1 MKTIAVVGGGAS
13 ALAFSAELTAL
24 LGESGNCRIV
34 LYEKLPRVGKKI
46 LATGNGKC
54 NVTNEEAFVSAYRGD
69 TDFAKTALT
78 RFPPESTVEFFH
90 SLGVFTKTEAM
101 GRVYP
106 LSGQATAILDAL
118 RAAIDKPSVTVKC
131 DTEIKSIKKQNG
143 KFILNDAETADFVVL
158 ACGGSAGP
166 MHGTDGSAFRLLKQL
181 GHTVE
186 EPKPALTAL
195 LVNGF
200 PKALKGA
207 RCICGVRLLLR
218 GKEALRITG
227 EVQFT
232 DYGLSGIPI
241 MDISRFVSTA
251 DTKDIA
257 VQLDTAPDLTETEIE
272 TLLASRRKQAPH
284 MTAQTAMGGIVNKAL
299 GSAILTACKIR
310 NDTPLAE
317 LSERAIG
324 NICKTIKCFSHPIA
338 GVRGFDFA
346 QVTAGGARGAEFYP
360 ETMESRRVPQLYAC
374 GEAMNV
380 DGGCGGF
387 NLQWAW
393 SSGRLA
399 AHGIYEKISGG
410 NHA

>member
-1 MKTIAVVGGGAS
+1 MKTAAVIGGGAS
-13 ALAFSAELTAL
+13 ALAFGAELLHL
-24 LGESGNCRIV
+24 LGDNGNCRIV
-34 LYEKLPRVGKKI
+34 IYEKLPRVGKKI
-46 LATGNGKC
+46 LATGNGRC
-54 NVTNEEAFVSAYRGD
+54 NVTNEEAHVSAYRGD

-78 RFPPESTVEFFH
+78 RFSPESTVKFFH
-90 SLGVFTKTEAM
+90 ALGVCTKTEAM

-118 RAAIDKPSVTVKC
+118 RAAIDKPNVTVKC

-143 KFILNDAETADFVVL
+143 KFILNDTETADFVVL

-166 MHGTDGSAFRLLKQL
+166 MHGTDGGAFRLLRAL

-195 LVNGF
+195 LVDGF
-200 PKALKGA
+200 PKSLKGA
-207 RCICGVRLLLR
+207 RCICGVRLLLS
-218 GKEALRITG
+218 GKEALSITG

-251 DTKDIA
+251 DTKDIT
-257 VQLDTAPDLTETEIE
+257 VQLDAAPDLSEAETED
-272 TLLASRRKQAPH
+272 LLRSRRKASPA

-299 GSAILTACKIR
+299 GSAILAACKIR
-310 NDTPLAE
+310 NDTPLSNV
-317 LSERAIG
+317 SENAIKRV
-324 NICKTIKCFSHPIA
+324 CKTVKCFSHPIA

-346 QVTAGGARGAEFYP
+346 QVTAGGARGAEFNP
-360 ETMESRRVPQLYAC
+360 ETMESRRVPQLYIC
-374 GEAMNV
+374 GEAVNV